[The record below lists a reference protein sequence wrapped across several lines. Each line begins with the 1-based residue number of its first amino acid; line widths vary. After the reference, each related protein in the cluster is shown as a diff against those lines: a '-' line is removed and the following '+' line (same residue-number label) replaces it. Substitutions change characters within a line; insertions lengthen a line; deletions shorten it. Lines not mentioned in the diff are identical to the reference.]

1 MMVVLQLLLN
11 KLHNQGIF
19 QKTEL
24 EYPFSHF
31 TVFSFV
37 NPHFSSACSK
47 GCLLYT
53 SSENLVAHLTKGSVY
68 VILYIFRTLR
78 FYERLFDSLL
88 KAFYYPALFQIRQ

>member
-47 GCLLYT
+47 GIDKNVRCG
-53 SSENLVAHLTKGSVY
+53 VP
-68 VILYIFRTLR
+68 
-78 FYERLFDSLL
+78 L
-88 KAFYYPALFQIRQ
+88 KF

>member
-37 NPHFSSACSK
+37 NPHFSSAFSK
-47 GCLLYT
+47 GIDKKCTLWC
-53 SSENLVAHLTKGSVY
+53 AIKILT
-68 VILYIFRTLR
+68 I
-78 FYERLFDSLL
+78 
-88 KAFYYPALFQIRQ
+88 